1 MALGNQKKVA
11 ADMAKKRNE
20 RPWYRDGLR
29 FECTQCGD
37 CCTGEPGYVWV
48 DPPEIEALARR
59 MQMEVGAF
67 ERKFVRT
74 VGTRKSLVE
83 YPDGDCIFLD
93 PETRGCTVYEQRPVQ
108 CRTWPFWD
116 STLENQRAWKETC
129 EVCPGSGQ
137 GKLYSFEEIE
147 IRRKERDV

>member
-1 MALGNQKKVA
+1 
-11 ADMAKKRNE
+11 MAKKKDE
-20 RPWYRDGLR
+20 RPWYREGLR

-48 DPPEIEALARR
+48 DQQEIEALARR
-59 MQMEVGAF
+59 MQMDVDVF

-74 VGTRKSLVE
+74 VGVRKSLVE
-83 YPDGDCIFLD
+83 YSDGDCIFLD
-93 PETRGCTVYEQRPVQ
+93 PETRGCSVYEQRPVQ

-116 STLENQRAWKETC
+116 STLENRRAWKETC
-129 EVCPGSGQ
+129 DVCPGSGR

-147 IRRKERDV
+147 IRRKEREV